1 MSSFYNFIVIHEIIR
16 FQKSTTKQ
24 KKYRYQFF
32 FTKHISIFMSF
43 KIYYNIVV
51 KCNGQHE
58 NILDTIFSYT
68 IFIYSISIEINT
80 NYIYFIIILSLI
92 FDSKF
97 KN

>member
-1 MSSFYNFIVIHEIIR
+1 MSLFYNFIIIHEIIR
-16 FQKSTTKQ
+16 FQKINDKTK
-24 KKYRYQFF
+24 KVSLPIFLLNIFLFLYHLKY
-32 FTKHISIFMSF
+32 II
-43 KIYYNIVV
+43 IVV

-58 NILDTIFSYT
+58 NILNTIFSYT
-68 IFIYSISIEINT
+68 IFIYSISIEMNT